1 MTKTK
6 GQHSEAWHIEI
17 RGRFLDGY
25 GLRYSTYPLP
35 PDTLR
40 EAFRAQVIFLI
51 FGQAGFIFLSFLQ
64 KTMKRRSDFH
74 CWIPSYCESSSLGCF
89 LGRCENFG
97 FLAILA
103 VFSFLFCKNKEKNVG
118 FPLLN
123 SCCKSSSLGSF
134 SGRGENFRFWAILA
148 LFSFAPPNHNITRG
162 WGSGLEHNLAIKT
175 RALNDRNRPH
185 TAKDQTFDQTAW
197 EIRERRVHME
207 DTICVRMS
215 RGAAIRDVIV
225 FCVGCVV

>member
-25 GLRYSTYPLP
+25 GTQHIPSP

-51 FGQAGFIFLSFLQ
+51 FGQAGFIFFSFLQ

-74 CWIPSYCESSSLGCF
+74 CRIP
-89 LGRCENFG
+89 
-97 FLAILA
+97 IVKVA
-103 VFSFLFCKNKEKNVG
+103 VWDVFRADAKIFDFWPDWLYFLFFFAKNNEKNVG
-118 FPLLN
+118 FPLLS

-134 SGRGENFRFWAILA
+134 SGRGENFRCWAIFA